1 MAEYQA
7 TKGPSQLS
15 KIFKDTFISWPDE
28 RVAAEGEPEGLAGAE
43 DRDEADEPVRDIG
56 TYERAEAEAAAE
68 AAEAEAAAA
77 AAAAAAEAETPTPA
91 EQAELRDLNAQVR
104 IDDTQL
110 ARLAQYAPD
119 TGDGEAQP

>member
-68 AAEAEAAAA
+68 AAEAEAA
-77 AAAAAAEAETPTPA
+77 ETPTPA